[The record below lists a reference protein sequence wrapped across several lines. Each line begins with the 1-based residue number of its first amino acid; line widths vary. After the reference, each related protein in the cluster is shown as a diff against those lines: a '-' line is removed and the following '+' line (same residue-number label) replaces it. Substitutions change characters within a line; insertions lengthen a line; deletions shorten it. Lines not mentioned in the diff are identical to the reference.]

1 MKKSILILLSLAV
14 LCVAVFLSACSKD
27 DVQEPDPVAGLTKII
42 EGYAAGA
49 AAKVEVYTKE
59 TSINAGYTKFYIALY
74 DSVSGNRIEDAH
86 IQLTPL
92 MDMGT
97 MMHSSPY
104 ENPASEKAVNHLF
117 PCSVTFIMSSMGGTW
132 TLKIQVH
139 NHLND
144 KEGSLI
150 IPVSV
155 NEPTKSRQKS
165 FTAAH
170 NGAKYFISLIEP
182 TATSSKVGINDMEIA
197 IYKKASM
204 MSWPADSSM
213 SVVLNPEMPTMG
225 HGSPNNVNPTHI
237 GNGHY
242 KGKVNFTMTGLWRL
256 NLDFMSGAAVAD
268 TTQYFDVEF

>member
-1 MKKSILILLSLAV
+1 MKKSLMILVSLA
-14 LCVAVFLSACSKD
+14 LICVIVFLAACSKD
-27 DVQEPDPVAGLTKII
+27 KIAEADPTEGMTKIT

-49 AAKVEVYTKE
+49 SAKVQVYTKE
-59 TSINAGYTKFYIALY
+59 TSITTGFTKLYIALY
-74 DSVSGNRIEDAH
+74 DSATGNRIEDAH
-86 IQLTPL
+86 IQLTPM

-104 ENPASEKAVNHLF
+104 ENPVSEQAVNHLF

-139 NHLND
+139 NHMND
-144 KEGSLI
+144 KVGVLT
-150 IPVSV
+150 IPVTV
-155 NEPTKSRQKS
+155 NEPVKSKQKS

-182 TATSSKVGINDMEIA
+182 TAASSKVGINDMEIA

-204 MSWPADSSM
+204 MNWPADSSL
-213 SVVLNPEMPTMG
+213 SVILTPEMPTMG
-225 HGSPNNVNPTHI
+225 HGSPNNVNPVHI

-242 KGKVNFTMTGLWRL
+242 KGKVNFTMTGFWRL
-256 NLDFMSGAAVAD
+256 NLDFMSGTAVAD